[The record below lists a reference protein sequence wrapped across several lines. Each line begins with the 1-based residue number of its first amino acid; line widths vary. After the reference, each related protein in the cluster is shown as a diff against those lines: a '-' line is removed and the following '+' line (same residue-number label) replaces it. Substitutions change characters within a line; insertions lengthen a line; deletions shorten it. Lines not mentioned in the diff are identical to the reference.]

1 LSLGLKFIPI
11 PKPNK
16 NYQSTILTQ
25 FNDFARRVRIKK
37 HFAMQPTSSETQS
50 DIYLP
55 IKYKQNTWEPNNTN
69 GIIENYLKHVKQKLL
84 ATFNTSLAFKYSR
97 NPNWLHKA
105 TQELVTMSR
114 DDLIVKPA
122 DKNMGVVIQ
131 DRLQYERDCL
141 KQLHDINTYTPV
153 ITSSI
158 DYDTIFKQLA
168 AILDKYHKL
177 YISYNKIN
185 TKQYNKTT
193 QYTKLAKQI
202 LQMQHFTDKVKL
214 ARFYL
219 LYKVHKTPVVGR
231 PICSNIDTVTY
242 YASKYVDRKLQP
254 YMKLTKSYTQSSQ
267 SIVTLLETFKID
279 KSYKKDMVIMC
290 ADVTSLYPNI
300 PIETGIAFMRLRLLH
315 LHEQEKKITNKTPL
329 LSESDIEFV
338 CELSEFILNNN
349 YIEFGDHTYKQI
361 RGTAMGTPLA
371 VVFANLF
378 LQHLEHIVLS
388 KLKHEFPVLYKRY
401 IDDLFALFKCKADAL
416 TYINIF
422 NSIVDTI
429 KITYTLSTLSGIFLD
444 LIVLR
449 GPRYDT
455 HSLLD
460 VQLYQK
466 PQNMFQY
473 LLPTSFHNDK
483 IFPAWINSELN
494 RIRLNCSIDTDYET
508 NKQLFYTRLLKRQYS
523 PEFLQPLFD
532 VIRCRSKLLNNI
544 AIKNKTSITKS
555 HKSTSVIFKTVYCQE
570 SKQFNKK
577 LKQCL
582 QLTNEVKQDLHFKQI
597 FNGRNPI
604 ICYQKSNNLGQL
616 LSKTQYKHEIT
627 CDHVLDYCEKATTP
641 TTAVA
646 QAAVAE

>member
-1 LSLGLKFIPI
+1 
-11 PKPNK
+11 
-16 NYQSTILTQ
+16 
-25 FNDFARRVRIKK
+25 
-37 HFAMQPTSSETQS
+37 MQPTSSETQS

-429 KITYTLSTLSGIFLD
+429 KITYTLDTLSGIFLD

-455 HSLLD
+455 HNLLD

-466 PQNMFQY
+466 PQNKFQY
-473 LLPTSFHNDK
+473 LLPTSFHSDK
-483 IFPAWINSELN
+483 IFPAWISSELN
-494 RIRLNCSIDTDYET
+494 RIRLNCSIDSDYDT
-508 NKQLFYTRLLKRQYS
+508 NKKLFYNRLITRQYS
-523 PEFLQPLFD
+523 HVFLKPIFD
-532 VIRCRSKLLNNI
+532 SHRSRINLLNKIVSRN
-544 AIKNKTSITKS
+544 NNITKS
-555 HKSTSVIFKTVYCQE
+555 LKQPTSVIFKTIYCQE
-570 SKQFNKK
+570 SKQHSNK

-597 FNGRNPI
+597 FHGRNPI

-616 LSKTQYKHEIT
+616 LTKTQYKHEIT
-627 CDHVLDYCEKATTP
+627 CCDDVIIDCEKSTTI
-641 TTAVA
+641 AVA